1 MKRLILSA
9 AMVAGVAAGTAQA
22 GPVAR
27 ACMAADRSA
36 ASRSLCS
43 CIEQVARP
51 IFSPVEMK
59 RIARLFQAPDLSQ
72 KLRASTRAADE
83 RFWAKYELWSQ
94 RAGAQCS

>member
-1 MKRLILSA
+1 MKKIILGA
-9 AMVAGVAAGTAQA
+9 AFAGTMAAGAAEA

-36 ASRSLCS
+36 ANRSLCT
-43 CIEQVARP
+43 CIEKVARP
-51 IFSPVEMK
+51 MFSRSEMK
-59 RIARLFQAPDLSQ
+59 RIASLFKNPDLSQ

-83 RFWAKYELWSQ
+83 RFWEKYQIWSQ